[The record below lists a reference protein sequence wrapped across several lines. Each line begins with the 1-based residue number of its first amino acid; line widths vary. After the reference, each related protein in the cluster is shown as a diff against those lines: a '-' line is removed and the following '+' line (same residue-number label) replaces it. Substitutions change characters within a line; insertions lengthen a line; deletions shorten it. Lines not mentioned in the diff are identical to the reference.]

1 MSARTRQRGFTLIE
15 ILVAMLIVAIGMLG
29 IAKMQAMSYAS
40 TGTATFRSLAAIQAA
55 SLASAMRAN
64 RNYWTAAAGTGMPAG
79 GMTMTVATG
88 SPNPTTT
95 MSDGNVSINTTAA
108 QPILNCQSGVALTP
122 YAIAGCDLSDWA
134 KTINTLLPAVHA
146 TVSCAPGAPFNG
158 QPSPIGCT
166 IELNWT
172 ENQTGINAQSQ
183 TTTATPLQV
192 AAPSVNGSSSGQ
204 TNYTLYV
211 EP

>member
-1 MSARTRQRGFTLIE
+1 MSARTQQRGFTLIE
-15 ILVAMLIVAIGMLG
+15 ILVAMLIVAVGMLG

-40 TGTATFRSLAAIQAA
+40 TGTATFRSLAAIEAA

-64 RNYWTAAAGTGMPAG
+64 RSYWTAATGTGMPAT
-79 GMTMTVATG
+79 GMTMTVTAG

-95 MSDGNVSINTTAA
+95 ISDGNVTIDPTSAHPLLVCSTGHPLSAY
-108 QPILNCQSGVALTP
+108 L
-122 YAIAGCDLSDWA
+122 IAGCDLSDWA
-134 KTINTLLPAVHA
+134 KSINRVLPAVKA
-146 TVSCAPGAPFNG
+146 QVSCAPGAAVSGVTP
-158 QPSPIGCT
+158 PISCT

-183 TTTATPLQV
+183 TTTTTPLQV
-192 AAPSVNGSSSGQ
+192 ATPSVNGSSTGQ